1 MAYILV
7 HDLGTSGNK
16 ATLFTTEGVLL
27 KSEVVTYETIYHSEV
42 HVEQNPD
49 DWWQSVIESTKRL
62 VEGIDL
68 EDIAVIS
75 FSGHMQGMV
84 CLDESGD
91 LLYNSLIWMDQR
103 SVPQMEHLKSNIS
116 EDRVYE
122 ITGHR
127 LSPIY
132 TLEKLMWMRDEEPEV
147 YNKIYKVLNTKD
159 YITYKLTG
167 QLVTDVSDASGTNA
181 FDITKRCWSQEMLQ
195 AADIPLELLPE
206 VHDSIDVVGY
216 VTESAAE
223 ACGLIPGIPV
233 VCGGGDGACGT
244 VGAGC
249 IEDGDA
255 YCCMGTSAWVAMTTT
270 VPVVDQKKAV
280 FTFAH
285 VIPGKLVPCGAMS
298 SSGTAYQWGIDLF
311 AKVEKLQA
319 DASGVS
325 IHSLVEEEM
334 RKSSVG
340 ANKLLFLPYLHGERS
355 PRWDPDARGVFFG
368 LTTNHTTGDM
378 MRAITEG
385 VAFNL
390 GMIFD
395 IFKEHHVVK
404 EMNLIG
410 GGVNQLQHQIL
421 CDIFNVPV
429 NTIANSRSA
438 SAVGAAVVAGVG
450 IGVFEDFGAV
460 NKFIDHHE
468 TYHPIEANVA
478 TYRQLIHVFDDI
490 YLNLKEVYKLLL

>member
-16 ATLFTTEGVLL
+16 ATLFTTEGILV

-42 HVEQNPD
+42 RVEQNPH
-49 DWWQSVIESTKRL
+49 DWWLSVIESTKRL
-62 VEGIDL
+62 VTGIDL
-68 EDIAVIS
+68 SDIAAIS

-84 CLDESGD
+84 CLDKDGD

-103 SVPQMEHLKSNIS
+103 SVPQMEALKAKIS

-132 TLEKLMWMRDEEPEV
+132 TLEKLMWMRDEAPEV
-147 YNKIYKVLNTKD
+147 FKKIYKVLNTKD

-167 QLVTDVSDASGTNA
+167 QMVTDVSDASGTNA
-181 FDITKRCWSQEMLQ
+181 FDITKGTWSQEMLD
-195 AADIPLELLPE
+195 AADIPLNILPE
-206 VHDSIDVVGY
+206 VYQSIDIVGY

-255 YCCMGTSAWVAMTTT
+255 YCCMGTSAWVAMTTS
-270 VPVVDQKKAV
+270 VPVIDPNKAV
-280 FTFAH
+280 FTFCH

-298 SSGTAYQWGIDLF
+298 SSGTAYQWGLDQF
-311 AKVEKLQA
+311 AKVEKIKA
-319 DASGVS
+319 EATGVS
-325 IHSLVEEEM
+325 IHTLVEEAM
-334 RKSSVG
+334 RGSTVG
-340 ANKLLFLPYLHGERS
+340 ANKLVFLPYLHGERS

-378 MRAITEG
+378 LRAITEG

-395 IFKEHHVVK
+395 VFKEHHLVK
-404 EMNLIG
+404 DMNLIG
-410 GGVNQLQHQIL
+410 GGVNPLQHQIL
-421 CDIFNVPV
+421 CDVFDVPV
-429 NTIANSRSA
+429 HTIANSRSA
-438 SAVGAAVVAGVG
+438 SAVGAALVAGVG
-450 IGVFEDFGAV
+450 IGVFEDFTAV
-460 NKFIDHHE
+460 NKFIEPHE
-468 TYHPIEANVA
+468 SYEPIGANVA
-478 TYRQLIHVFDDI
+478 TYRHLRHVFDQV
-490 YLNLKEVYKLLL
+490 YLNLKDTYKLLL